1 MVYHLEGSGAQ
12 SQLLHNKLEASLGYI
27 RPCLKGGEEDLGD
40 DLWVTLANGPRLI
53 CSLTALSSDLHMTAI
68 VWLCPSYTQTQ

>member
-40 DLWVTLANGPRLI
+40 DLWVTLA
-53 CSLTALSSDLHMTAI
+53 
-68 VWLCPSYTQTQ
+68 V